1 LSLVEKGF
9 NANKIFVSTFTTKA
23 AEEIKERIRI
33 KLGERAENMQISTI
47 HSFCQKMLQTF
58 PEYFQYGIVFDVLDE
73 LDQFI
78 YVNRNYWNYGLKD
91 FIKEINLE
99 ELINFYNKCTEN
111 DVNPAKLIKYLK
123 QTKASK
129 RDIAIAKS
137 YKKYLDDLLN
147 PEDTKLDFALLQR
160 EFLHLLKKKPEV
172 LEEVRNMYD
181 YIIIDEYQDTNPIQE
196 AIFKLICEPKY
207 NITVVGDEDQSIYG
221 FRGASIWNFRSF
233 LDTYPKAIKIELE
246 ENYRSC
252 PEIVASFDKFMD
264 SHRIFEKNIFTNN
277 PPFSKPILLQ
287 SREFTEE
294 AKNLVNLKKKLV
306 LNHEIKYGDIA
317 VLFKSVKNH
326 SHYIIEELTSNE
338 IPFISIGDSSLL
350 TKDEINDIILLMSYV
365 NSFEPEGS
373 RMENVFNRD
382 ILTSEFLD
390 LEQDSIEKLRKEVD
404 IFYFLDSFDIK
415 ILNRLRI
422 NSKDINLL
430 INLKNLKKEQER
442 NKLSQLKLFYRILNV
457 TGIHHRLFTKYKED
471 NDISAD
477 IKLRNLAKFSVLIHK
492 FEKNTKS
499 KKFKTFFYYLGR
511 IPENKM
517 DDSASF
523 TDLNAVKLMTI
534 HQAKGLEFPVVIL
547 AGVTERRYN
556 RTSQQEASII
566 EIPTDLLLDKHP
578 FHRGEELQRTFYV
591 GMSRAQKLL
600 IISSFNGTRNKTSP
614 FVEEIGD
621 DMFVNQ
627 KEFQKTFSDED
638 HYTEIQENIKLSYS
652 AISAYL
658 SCPFRF
664 YCRDVLGFQTPIDYF
679 QLYGV
684 IVHNCLQKIHTSI
697 KNGESLEIPDII
709 NIVDLYCKD
718 EESRKQWRDELITDM
733 WNYYQN
739 IPNFIEE
746 VLDVEIPFSYID
758 DKIIINGK
766 ADLVIRN
773 NKDKIEIIDYKSRYQ
788 RGLNQMNVDIQ
799 LRIYKM
805 GLENK
810 YNEEIRKISAYTFK
824 DNKIT
829 RFTNTKTDLLNTKV
843 LITGISNS
851 IENENFKRNWKGRDC
866 ETKSGKCDFYYIC
879 KNLEEN

>member
-1 LSLVEKGF
+1 M
-9 NANKIFVSTFTTKA
+9 
-23 AEEIKERIRI
+23 R
-33 KLGERAENMQISTI
+33 LGEKAENMQISTI

-78 YVNRNYWNYGLKD
+78 YINKNYWNYGLID
-91 FIKEINLE
+91 FIKEIDLE
-99 ELINFYNKCTEN
+99 ELVNFYNKCSEN
-111 DVNPAKLIKYLK
+111 NVHPLKLLKHLK
-123 QTKASK
+123 QNNASK
-129 RDIAIAKS
+129 RDIAVAKS
-137 YKKYLDDLLN
+137 YKNYLDDLLN

-160 EFLHLLKKKPEV
+160 EFLHLLKKQPEV

-196 AIFKLICEPKY
+196 SIFKLICEPKY

-233 LDTYPKAIKIELE
+233 LDRYPNAIKLELE

-252 PEIVASFDKFMD
+252 PEIVNMFDKFME

-277 PPFSKPILLQ
+277 HPFSKPILLQ
-287 SREFTEE
+287 SKEFTEE
-294 AKNLVNLKKKLV
+294 AKNLVILIKNLE

-326 SHYIIEELTSNE
+326 SHHIIDELAKNE

-365 NSFEPEGS
+365 SSFEPEGS
-373 RMENVFNRD
+373 RMENGFNRD

-404 IFYFLDSFDIK
+404 IFYFLDSFDVK
-415 ILNRLRI
+415 ILNRLKI
-422 NSKDINLL
+422 DSKDTNLL
-430 INLKNLKKEQER
+430 INLKNLKEEQER
-442 NKLSQLKLFYRILNV
+442 YKLSQLKLFYRILNV

-471 NDISAD
+471 NDIGAD

-492 FEKNTKS
+492 FEKNTNS

-556 RTSQQEASII
+556 RTSKQETSII
-566 EIPTDLLLDKHP
+566 EIPKDLLLDKHP

-600 IISSFNGTRNKTSP
+600 IISSFNGTRNKISP
-614 FVEEIGD
+614 FVEEIGN
-621 DMFVNQ
+621 DMFINQ
-627 KEFQKTFSDED
+627 KEFHKTFLDED

-697 KNGESLEIPDII
+697 KNGESLEILDII
-709 NIVDLYCKD
+709 SMVDLYCKD
-718 EESRKQWRDELITDM
+718 ELSRKQWRDELITDM

-739 IPNFIEE
+739 IPNFINE

-773 NKDKIEIIDYKSRYQ
+773 IKNKIEIIDYKSRYQ
-788 RGLNQMNVDIQ
+788 KGLKQMNVDIQ

-805 GLENK
+805 GLNKK
-810 YNEEIRKISAYTFK
+810 YNEEIRKLSAYTFK

-829 RFTNTKTDLLNTKV
+829 RFTNTKADLLNTKV

-851 IENENFKRNWKGRDC
+851 IENENFKRNWQCRYC

>member
-1 LSLVEKGF
+1 
-9 NANKIFVSTFTTKA
+9 
-23 AEEIKERIRI
+23 
-33 KLGERAENMQISTI
+33 
-47 HSFCQKMLQTF
+47 MLQTF

-73 LDQFI
+73 LDQFMYI
-78 YVNRNYWNYGLKD
+78 TKNYWNYGLKD
-91 FIKEINLE
+91 YIQDISLE
-99 ELINFYNKCTEN
+99 DLIIFYNKCTEN
-111 DVNPAKLIKYLK
+111 NVSPNNLIRYLR
-123 QTKASK
+123 QTKASNL
-129 RDIAIAKS
+129 DLAIGKS
-137 YKKYLDDLLN
+137 YSRYLIDLLN
-147 PEDTKLDFALLQR
+147 PEETKLDFALLQR
-160 EFLHLLKKKPEV
+160 EFFHLLKNNPEV
-172 LEEVRNMYD
+172 LEVVRNMYD

-233 LDTYPKAIKIELE
+233 LSRYPNAIKMELE
-246 ENYRSC
+246 ENYRSS
-252 PEIVASFDKFMD
+252 PEIVTLFDKFMD
-264 SHRIFEKNIFTNN
+264 THRIFEKNIFTNN
-277 PPFSKPILLQ
+277 PPFSKPLLIQ
-287 SREFTEE
+287 SKEFTEE
-294 AKNLVNLKKKLV
+294 AKNIIKMINELVT
-306 LNHEIKYGDIA
+306 NHEIEYGDIT

-326 SHYIIEELTSNE
+326 SHYIIEELSNNE

-350 TKDEINDIILLMSYV
+350 TKDEIKDIILLMSYV
-365 NSFEPEGS
+365 NSFEPEES
-373 RMENVFNRD
+373 RLEEIFNRD
-382 ILTSEFLD
+382 ILISDFLN
-390 LEQDSIEKLRKEVD
+390 LEQESIEKLRKEVD

-415 ILNRLRI
+415 LLKKLNI
-422 NSKDINLL
+422 NSKDTNLL
-430 INLKNLKKEQER
+430 INLKNLKIEQKR
-442 NKLSQLKLFYRILNV
+442 NKLSQLKLFYRILDV
-457 TGIHHRLFTKYKED
+457 TGIHHCLITKFMED
-471 NDISAD
+471 NDTSAD

-492 FEKNTKS
+492 FEKNTNS

-517 DDSASF
+517 DDSASY

-556 RTSQQEASII
+556 RTSQEETTVI
-566 EIPTDLLLDKHP
+566 EIPKELLLDKQT
-578 FHRGEELQRTFYV
+578 FNRGEELQRTFYV

-614 FVEEIGD
+614 FVEEIGK
-621 DMFVNQ
+621 DMFINQ
-627 KEFQKTFSDED
+627 TDFKQKFSEED
-638 HYTEIQENIKLSYS
+638 HYTKLEENIKLSYS

-664 YCRDVLGFQTPIDYF
+664 YFRDVLGFQTPIDYF

-697 KNGESLEIPDII
+697 KNGETLEILDII

-718 EESRKQWRDELITDM
+718 KASRKQWRDELITDM

-739 IPNFIEE
+739 VPNFIKE
-746 VLDVEIPFSYID
+746 VLDVEIPFSYVD
-758 DKIIINGK
+758 DKMIINGK

-773 NKDKIEIIDYKSRYQ
+773 IKDKIEIIDYKSRYQ
-788 RGLNQMNVDIQ
+788 KGLKQMNVDIQ

-805 GLENK
+805 GLQK
-810 YNEEIRKISAYTFK
+810 RYDEEIRKISAYTFK

-829 RFTNTKTDLLNTKV
+829 RFTNTKADLLNTKV

-851 IENENFKRNWKGRDC
+851 IENENFKRNWKGRYC

-879 KNLEEN
+879 KNLE